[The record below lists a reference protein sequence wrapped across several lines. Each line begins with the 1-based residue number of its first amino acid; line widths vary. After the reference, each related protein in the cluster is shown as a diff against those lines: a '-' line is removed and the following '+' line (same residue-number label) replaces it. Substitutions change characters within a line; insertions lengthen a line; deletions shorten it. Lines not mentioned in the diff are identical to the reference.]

1 MARTRM
7 VLVVAVFALILGG
20 FVAIS
25 LTLGQDRTAGTSPS
39 DKTDPTK
46 TPASLAL
53 VPDRKPGSADLDG
66 ARSGEISAQQE
77 LQSQIEGGA
86 QWLAHMN
93 EDNGRF
99 IHGVLPALD
108 RALDGDDYLH
118 QLEATVALARAAR
131 FLNNKS
137 YAATATQAVLRFLD
151 DTITDSADG
160 KLRCGGPAV
169 DADHVAAA
177 GLLVSAINELPM
189 PQDDILDKA
198 EQLCRFIASR
208 QQENGALRCGNGNL
222 TDNEAVDN
230 GCSCSGPGQALCG
243 LMAGQRRRPAQWK
256 LDVVHKALGYYHARW
271 RLHRNAELAASQ
283 TPAYAEAFMAT
294 RSKDYADAVF
304 DMNDWLCTLQHSQ
317 LDPRHQQW
325 WGGFKC
331 SIDEADAPTVH
342 GCYYAQSLAAA
353 CRVARQLGDAQ
364 HYDRQ
369 YRPALELW
377 GSYVARLQ
385 YVEANTQHFDPTY
398 RRRRLL
404 GGFHASTEDGTLR
417 IDFTA
422 QAVCALIEYQEGV
435 NHKG

>member
-1 MARTRM
+1 MY
-7 VLVVAVFALILGG
+7 LVVAVIALVLGG

-25 LTLGQDRTAGTSPS
+25 LTLGQDRTATGAPPA
-39 DKTDPTK
+39 DKTDPTGK

-53 VPDRKPGSADLDG
+53 VPDRKPGSADLDETRPG
-66 ARSGEISAQQE
+66 DNPAQE
-77 LQSQIEGGA
+77 VQSQIESGA

-99 IHGVLPALD
+99 THGILPALN
-108 RALDGDDYLH
+108 RTLDGDDYLH
-118 QLEATVALARAAR
+118 QLEATIALARAAR
-131 FLNNKS
+131 YLNNKN
-137 YAATATQAVLRFLD
+137 YAAAATQAVLRFLD
-151 DTITDSADG
+151 DTVTDSTGG
-160 KLRCGGPAV
+160 KLRSGGPAV
-169 DADHVAAA
+169 DTDHLAAA

-198 EQLCRFIASR
+198 DQLCRFIATR
-208 QQENGALRCGNGNL
+208 QQVNGALQCTNSSS
-222 TDNEAVDN
+222 TDTEAVVN
-230 GCSCSGPGQALCG
+230 GCSSSGPGQALCG
-243 LMAGQRRRPAQWK
+243 LMASQRRRPAQWK
-256 LDVVHKALGYYHARW
+256 LDIVHKALGYYQDWW
-271 RLHRNAELAASQ
+271 RSHRNAELAASQ
-283 TPAYAEAFMAT
+283 TPAYAEAYLAT
-294 RSKDYADAVF
+294 KSKDYADAVF
-304 DMNDWLCTLQHSQ
+304 EMNDWLCALQYSQ

-331 SIDEADAPTVH
+331 STDDADAPTVH
-342 GCYYAQSLAAA
+342 GCLYAQSLAAA

-364 HYDRQ
+364 RFDKQ

-377 GSYVARLQ
+377 RTYLVRLQ

-398 RRRRLL
+398 RRRSLL

-422 QAVCALIEYQEGV
+422 QAVCALLEYQDGV